1 MLKRIFL
8 IGVGRSSSSLIKYL
22 INLSKYEKFKLTI
35 GDKHIKS
42 LSTNFSLPKNFKVI
56 EFDIFNDSLR
66 KNIIESS
73 DIVISMLPSNLH
85 FIVANDCVNYNTH
98 LITASYVDDKIKSLS
113 EKAKKNNVIIL
124 NEIGLDP
131 GIDHMS
137 AMQIINNIKEK
148 NGEIT
153 SFKSYCGGLIADEY
167 DNNPWKYKFTWNPK
181 NVINAGKGISKY
193 LLDSKVETIP
203 YNTLFNKIEKVKIYD
218 NKIFESYINR
228 DSLKYKD
235 IYGIS
240 NVSTLLR
247 GTLRKKNFCE
257 SWDLLVKIGLTD
269 YKLKI
274 NTESLSYKEFLYSL
288 LSIKIK
294 SLDEYLKLKYNA
306 SEIAIDNLKWLGF
319 LSNSPINLGI
329 VSPGEILYSLL
340 KNKWQLDEND
350 KDMIVMHHEFKYLL
364 GKKKI

>member
-1 MLKRIFL
+1 
-8 IGVGRSSSSLIKYL
+8 
-22 INLSKYEKFKLTI
+22 
-35 GDKHIKS
+35 
-42 LSTNFSLPKNFKVI
+42 
-56 EFDIFNDSLR
+56 
-66 KNIIESS
+66 
-73 DIVISMLPSNLH
+73 
-85 FIVANDCVNYNTH
+85 
-98 LITASYVDDKIKSLS
+98 
-113 EKAKKNNVIIL
+113 
-124 NEIGLDP
+124 
-131 GIDHMS
+131 MS

-364 GKKKI
+364 GKKKFEVHSSFILNGEDQIYTAMSKTVGLPVGIATKLILNNKINQRGVIIPIYKNIYDPILFELKSYGINFLTKFI